1 MKVVIIGGGQVG
13 EHIANLLLNN
23 DYTVK
28 VIDNR
33 EHIVDKLKKALPSD
47 TVILGNGTD
56 PNILE
61 AAGISTA
68 DVLVAVTGADEANL
82 VASTIAKFEFG
93 VSRVVAR
100 VNNPKNSWLYNIGM
114 GVDVAVNQADLMAHL
129 VIEEMD
135 LKNMFTL
142 MKLSLGGYSIVQI
155 KVGEDSK
162 AVHKEV
168 KDLNIPSNSKLIIIY
183 RGEEVILPGG
193 ETVINA
199 EDSILALANSETQVE
214 INEIFASSR

>member
-13 EHIANLLLNN
+13 EHIASLLLNN
-23 DYTVK
+23 DYSVK

-33 EHIVDKLKKALPSD
+33 EHIVDKLKEELPSD
-47 TVILGNGTD
+47 AVILGNGTD

-61 AAGISTA
+61 AAGISSA
-68 DVLVAVTGADEANL
+68 DVVVAVTGADEVNL

-114 GVDVAVNQADLMAHL
+114 GVDVAVNQADLMAHI

-155 KVGEDSK
+155 KVDEASK

-168 KDLNIPSNSKLIIIY
+168 KALNIPSNSKLITIY

-193 ETVINA
+193 DTVINA
-199 EDSILALANSETQVE
+199 GDSILALANSETQVE
-214 INEIFASSR
+214 VNKIFSSR

>member
-1 MKVVIIGGGQVG
+1 M
-13 EHIANLLLNN
+13 
-23 DYTVK
+23 
-28 VIDNR
+28 
-33 EHIVDKLKKALPSD
+33 
-47 TVILGNGTD
+47 
-56 PNILE
+56 
-61 AAGISTA
+61 
-68 DVLVAVTGADEANL
+68 VAVTGADEVNL

-114 GVDVAVNQADLMAHL
+114 GVDVAVNQADLMAHI

-155 KVGEDSK
+155 KVDEASK
-162 AVHKEV
+162 AVQKEV
-168 KDLNIPSNSKLIIIY
+168 KALNIPSNSKLITIY

-193 ETVINA
+193 DTVINA
-199 EDSILALANSETQVE
+199 GDSILALANSETQAEV
-214 INEIFASSR
+214 NKIFSSR

>member
-13 EHIANLLLNN
+13 EHIASLLLNN
-23 DYTVK
+23 DYSVK

-33 EHIVDKLKKALPSD
+33 EHIVDKLKKELPSE

-61 AAGISTA
+61 AAGINSA
-68 DVLVAVTGADEANL
+68 DVVVSVTGADEVNL

-114 GVDVAVNQADLMAHL
+114 GVDVAVNQADLMAHI

-155 KVGEDSK
+155 KVDEASK

-168 KDLNIPSNSKLIIIY
+168 KALNIPSNSKLITIY

-193 ETVINA
+193 DTVINA
-199 EDSILALANSETQVE
+199 GDSILALANSETQAEV
-214 INEIFASSR
+214 NKIFSPR

>member
-13 EHIANLLLNN
+13 EHIASLLLNN
-23 DYTVK
+23 DYSVK

-33 EHIVDKLKKALPSD
+33 EHIVDKLKKELPSE

-61 AAGISTA
+61 AAGINSA
-68 DVLVAVTGADEANL
+68 DVVVSVTGADEVNL

-114 GVDVAVNQADLMAHL
+114 GVDVAVNQADLMAHI

-155 KVGEDSK
+155 KVDEASK
-162 AVHKEV
+162 AVQKEV
-168 KDLNIPSNSKLIIIY
+168 KDLNIPSNSKLITIY

-193 ETVINA
+193 DTVINA
-199 EDSILALANSETQVE
+199 GDSILALANSETQAEV
-214 INEIFASSR
+214 NKIFSSR

>member
-13 EHIANLLLNN
+13 EHIASLLLNN
-23 DYTVK
+23 DYSVK

-33 EHIVDKLKKALPSD
+33 EHIVDKLKKELPSE

-61 AAGISTA
+61 AAGINSA
-68 DVLVAVTGADEANL
+68 DVVVSVTGADEVNL

-100 VNNPKNSWLYNIGM
+100 VNNPKNSWLYNIGI
-114 GVDVAVNQADLMAHL
+114 GVDVAVNQADLMAHI

-155 KVGEDSK
+155 KVDEASK

-168 KDLNIPSNSKLIIIY
+168 KALNIPFNSKLITIY

-193 ETVINA
+193 DTVINA
-199 EDSILALANSETQVE
+199 GDSILALANSETQAEV
-214 INEIFASSR
+214 NKIFSPR